1 MEGIFTKRWFGYFFL
16 FFVPWYP
23 AALVVST
30 SYEVFGSAWL
40 FVAANVMTPLWL
52 LLISY
57 LYFRRA
63 RSDWPARFATAF
75 GWMLLLF
82 ILAAILI
89 QPVYGFPW
97 TNVFTLDSINA
108 NWINLVAILVG
119 GTAAHTSDNV

>member
-16 FFVPWYP
+16 FFIPWYP
-23 AALVVST
+23 SALIVST

-40 FVAANVMTPLWL
+40 FVVANVMTPLWL